1 MRILKRHL
9 LEFDKQIVAKQPTTM
24 AREAL
29 LRKCAFMKPV
39 TDEILGE
46 LEEYFESVRDE
57 AQSLLLC
64 MSQRFFPAEISFDQ
78 DQLDMVHMLRAN
90 ITHGWQL
97 TKLPELKEAAAAES
111 KMLDYLFTDA

>member
-9 LEFDKQIVAKQPTTM
+9 LEFDKQIVTKQSTSK

-39 TDEILGE
+39 TDQILSE

-57 AQSLLLC
+57 A
-64 MSQRFFPAEISFDQ
+64 
-78 DQLDMVHMLRAN
+78 
-90 ITHGWQL
+90 
-97 TKLPELKEAAAAES
+97 
-111 KMLDYLFTDA
+111 